1 MTERTDVIETPRLTL
16 APPALADFD
25 DYARLWA
32 DPAVVR
38 HMGGVPFARSA
49 AWARFQRQAG
59 GWALRGFGA
68 WVVRERTSRRF
79 VGEAGFQDFQR
90 DITPALGPEPEAG
103 WMLSPWAHG
112 QGLASEAVAAA
123 HAWGDA
129 RFGQPRTVCMIDPNN
144 APSLRLAAK
153 MGYAEYARAA
163 HGERLV
169 VLLERPAPARQDG

>member
-1 MTERTDVIETPRLTL
+1 MTVPTDVIQTLRLALTP
-16 APPALADFD
+16 PVLADFD
-25 DYARLWA
+25 DYAGLWA
-32 DPAVVR
+32 DPAVLR
-38 HMGGVPFARSA
+38 HMGGVPFSRSR

-59 GWALRGFGA
+59 GWALRGFGT
-68 WVVRERTSRRF
+68 WVARERTSGRF
-79 VGEAGFQDFQR
+79 VGEVGFQDFKR

-103 WMLSPWAHG
+103 WILAPWAHG
-112 QGLASEAVAAA
+112 QGLASEAMTAA

-129 RFGQPRTVCMIDPNN
+129 RFSGPRTVCMIDPDN

-169 VLLERPAPARQDG
+169 VLLDRPAPARQGG

>member
-1 MTERTDVIETPRLTL
+1 MTEQTDVLHTPRLTL
-16 APPALADFD
+16 APPRLADFE

-38 HMGGVPFARSA
+38 HMGGAPFSRSA

-59 GWALRGFGA
+59 GWRLSGFGT
-68 WVVRERTSRRF
+68 WVVRERASGRF
-79 VGEAGFQDFQR
+79 VGEAGFCDFNR
-90 DITPALGPEPEAG
+90 AITPALGPEPEAG
-103 WMLSPWAHG
+103 WMLMPWAHG

-129 RFGQPRTVCMIDPNN
+129 RFGAPRTVCMIDPNN

-153 MGYAEYARAA
+153 MGYAEYARTAY
-163 HGERLV
+163 GERFV
-169 VLLERPAPARQDG
+169 VLLERPAPGHLGG

>member
-1 MTERTDVIETPRLTL
+1 MTEPTDVIQTPRLTL
-16 APPALADFD
+16 APPALADFE
-25 DYARLWA
+25 DYAGLWA
-32 DPAVVR
+32 DLAVVR
-38 HMGGVPFARSA
+38 HMGGVPFSRST

-59 GWALRGFGA
+59 GWALRGFGS
-68 WVVRERTSRRF
+68 WVVRERISGRF
-79 VGEAGFQDFQR
+79 VGEVGFQDFKR

-103 WMLSPWAHG
+103 WMLAPWAHG

-129 RFGQPRTVCMIDPNN
+129 RFDGPRTVCMIDPNN

-163 HGERLV
+163 HGERSV
-169 VLLERPAPARQDG
+169 VLLERPAPARQDR